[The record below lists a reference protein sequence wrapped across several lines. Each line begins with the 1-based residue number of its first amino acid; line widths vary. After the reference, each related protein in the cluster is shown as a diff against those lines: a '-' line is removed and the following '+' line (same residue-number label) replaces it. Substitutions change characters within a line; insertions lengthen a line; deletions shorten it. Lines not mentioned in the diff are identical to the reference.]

1 MGKWFRTRIREA
13 RERSG
18 LSQGELGQILG
29 ISRMTLWNWENGE
42 SEPREEQYARVVTW
56 IETVEGGTDVAV
68 AAGKQEQSTEG
79 HDETRGLNGASVLS
93 EVDVPSDERTL
104 LALIPSDGSAVTN
117 LSLVKKLEARGWKE
131 AKYWR
136 VRDRLLDS
144 GAVIRGRGRGGSV
157 RRRVAESQEQPSGAK
172 LLRAPV
178 TEVALYAPLMKVLQ
192 TEWAREMRIE
202 PHQIHFEETAKQGK
216 KATGGTWTRPDI
228 TAVSVRSFPHLPNKY
243 LDIWTFEA
251 KTVDWLDVTA
261 IFEAAAHAS
270 RATRS
275 YALLQVPENPD
286 DRTSEI
292 LSRCEREA
300 TRLRVGL
307 ITFVDSAEF
316 STWETVVEAPR
327 IDTDPEL
334 LEQFIA
340 TLSDAAR
347 KRLSQW
353 K

>member
-1 MGKWFRTRIREA
+1 
-13 RERSG
+13 
-18 LSQGELGQILG
+18 
-29 ISRMTLWNWENGE
+29 MTLWNWENGE
-42 SEPREEQYARVVTW
+42 SEPREEQYAKVVTW
-56 IETVEGGTDVAV
+56 IETVEGGVDL
-68 AAGKQEQSTEG
+68 AASVPAPAREQPNEEPDG
-79 HDETRGLNGASVLS
+79 TRGSNGSP
-93 EVDVPSDERTL
+93 VPSEGDVSSDEKTL

-157 RRRVAESQEQPSGAK
+157 RRRVTEPQEQPSAAK
-172 LLRAPV
+172 GPRVPV
-178 TEVALYAPLMKVLQ
+178 AEVALYAPLMKVLQ
-192 TEWAREMRIE
+192 TDWAREMRIE

-275 YALLQVPENPD
+275 YALIQVPEEPD

-307 ITFVDSAEF
+307 ITFVDPAQF
-316 STWETVVEAPR
+316 ATWETVVEAPR

>member
-1 MGKWFRTRIREA
+1 
-13 RERSG
+13 
-18 LSQGELGQILG
+18 
-29 ISRMTLWNWENGE
+29 MTLWNWENGE
-42 SEPREEQYARVVTW
+42 AEPREEQYLRVLAW
-56 IETVEGGTDVAV
+56 IEGVENTGALPEQGSVSNSRTALAQT
-68 AAGKQEQSTEG
+68 AA
-79 HDETRGLNGASVLS
+79 LIGA
-93 EVDVPSDERTL
+93 DVPGPQPESESPPDFAKDAAADEKTL
-104 LALIPSDGSAVTN
+104 LALIPTDGSAVMN
-117 LSLVKKLEARGWKE
+117 QALIRKLQGQGWPE

-136 VRDRLLDS
+136 VRDRLLDT
-144 GAVIRGRGRGGSV
+144 GALTRGRGRGGSV
-157 RRRVAESQEQPSGAK
+157 RRPVVEVAEQPVASRPTRIAVGEVTLYVP
-172 LLRAPV
+172 LL
-178 TEVALYAPLMKVLQ
+178 KVLQ
-192 TEWAREMRIE
+192 TEWARDMRIE
-202 PHQIHFEETAKQGK
+202 AHQIHFEETAKQGK

-251 KTVDWLDVTA
+251 KTADWLDVTA

-275 YALLQVPENPD
+275 YALLQVPEKPN
-286 DRTSEI
+286 DRTEEI

-307 ITFVDSAEF
+307 ITFVNPSEF
-316 STWETVVEAPR
+316 TTWETVVEAPR

-340 TLSDAAR
+340 TLSDTAR
-347 KRLSQW
+347 KRLSEW